1 MSFEN
6 LFYLNNKEINLIAE
20 IGNNHNGSI
29 EKAFKLIDLAKKAG
43 VTCVKFQMRNLDEVY
58 TKKALNKKD
67 DDLGSEYIIDLLKEI
82 ELSTNDH
89 FKIFKYCKS
98 LNLEYVCTPWDFKSV
113 DILEKFNVSAY
124 KVSSADLTNLPLIE
138 KLISTKKPLIL
149 STGMST
155 RQEIICTVN
164 LLNLFKSEFTLLHCN
179 STYPAPYEDINLRW
193 IDQLKKIHKSVGYS
207 GHERGINV
215 SIAAY
220 TLGAN
225 VIEKHFTLDRNMDG
239 PDHAASLEYKDLKKL
254 VIALNEVKVSLGK
267 SDKERFFSQGEMIN
281 RENLSKSIIAAK
293 NIKKNQ
299 IITKKMLTVKS
310 PGQGLSPQLFNKL
323 VGKKIKR
330 NLKKEDY
337 FYISDI
343 DGKNVIPK
351 TYNFQRPWGIPVRYH
366 DFEKFNNLVEPN
378 FWEFHLSY
386 SDLNLKIDNFFNRK
400 SYKHDFIVHAPELF
414 EDSNLLD
421 LASKNI
427 SYRKKSINYL
437 NKVIK
442 VSLNLK
448 RYFPNC
454 KRVLIVTNVGGYT
467 MDNFL
472 KEKQVLERYK
482 LFASSL
488 EKLNLSDEIEIIPQ
502 TMAPFPWHFGGQ
514 RFQNLFVKPEE
525 TSKICEKYNLR
536 LCFDV
541 SHSYLVCNYYK
552 FNFFEFCKI
561 ISDHVAHIHL
571 GDAKFNNG
579 EGLQIGDGEIN
590 FNELFPILKKYFKNV
605 PFIPEIWQGHK
616 NNGEGFWRA
625 LNKINK
631 KI

>member
-1 MSFEN
+1 MSLKN
-6 LFYLNNKEINLIAE
+6 LFYLNNREINLIAE

-29 EKAFKLIDLAKKAG
+29 EKAFKLVDLAKKAG
-43 VTCVKFQMRNLDEVY
+43 VACVKFQMRNLDEVY
-58 TKKALNKKD
+58 TKKSLNKKD

-98 LNLEYVCTPWDFKSV
+98 LNLEYICTPWDFKSV
-113 DILEKFNVSAY
+113 DVLEKFNVSAY
-124 KVSSADLTNLPLIE
+124 KVASADLTNLPLIE

-155 RQEIICTVN
+155 RQEIICSVN
-164 LLNLFKSEFTLLHCN
+164 LLNSFKSEFTLLHCN

-220 TLGAN
+220 ALGAN

-254 VIALNEVKVSLGK
+254 VIALNEVKSSLGK

-293 NIKKNQ
+293 NINKNQ
-299 IITKKMLTVKS
+299 IITKKMLAVKS

-323 VGKKIKR
+323 IGKKIKR

-343 DGKNVIPK
+343 DGKNVMPI

-366 DFEKFNNLVEPN
+366 DFEKFNSLVDPD

-386 SDLNLKIDNFFNRK
+386 SDLNLKIDNFFSNT
-400 SYKHDFIVHAPELF
+400 YKHDFIVHAPELF

-421 LASKNI
+421 LASKDM
-427 SYRKKSINYL
+427 SYRKKSIDYL
-437 NKVIK
+437 NKVIE
-442 VSLNLK
+442 VSLKLK
-448 RYFPNC
+448 KYFPNS
-454 KRVLIVTNVGGYT
+454 KKVLIVTNIGGYS

-472 KEKQVLERYK
+472 KEKQVLDRYE

-488 EKLNLSDEIEIIPQ
+488 EKLNLNNDIEIIPQ

-525 TSKICEKYNLR
+525 TSKICKKYKLR
-536 LCFDV
+536 LCFDI

-552 FNFFEFCKI
+552 FNFLEFCKI
-561 ISDHVAHIHL
+561 ISAHVAHIHL

-590 FNELFPILKKYFKNV
+590 FKKLFPILKKYFKNV

-616 NNGEGFWRA
+616 NNGEGFWKA